1 MRWVTG
7 AAYFGVA
14 AAIII
19 GVDTLAIHRDRAA
32 TSGARPPASPGTLAL
47 QASAAPVG
55 SSSAAIPAA
64 PAGRVD
70 APRGRGSMSRAATA
84 EIGSRRQ
91 DRPAVAAV
99 IAPASRG
106 RIREPRVSA
115 ADLAALRNAAEHAR
129 FRAGW
134 ARIEAERREA
144 GELAGEKFGAGRAA
158 EAEGQRYLAAGQF
171 AQALSSFDVAAGL
184 YREAENVSRETR
196 LERLRLSAPSS

>member
-1 MRWVTG
+1 MSG
-7 AAYFGVA
+7 LAYFAAA
-14 AAIII
+14 AAIIV
-19 GVDTLAIHRDRAA
+19 GVETLAIHRDRAA
-32 TSGARPPASPGTLAL
+32 AGRARSAPMPATLPL
-47 QASAAPVG
+47 QASAAPG
-55 SSSAAIPAA
+55 GPGPASIPAP
-64 PAGRVD
+64 PAGRVED
-70 APRGRGSMSRAATA
+70 ATRGHAGAATA
-84 EIGSRRQ
+84 ESSRRRQ
-91 DRPAVAAV
+91 EKPAVAAV

-144 GELAGEKFGAGRAA
+144 GELAGDKFGAGRAA
-158 EAEGQRYLAAGQF
+158 EAEGQRHLAAGQF